1 MVQPN
6 AIGLHL
12 CWALNQNNESK
23 VCKTKEY
30 FIGVTNSR
38 ATIKLPLRR
47 TLVRSVILFTLKMNT
62 MKKLLFA
69 FSFILLSSVAALAQ
83 KYAIIDTR
91 YILDK
96 MPEYKTAQT
105 QLDEIAADWQKDI
118 DTKQTDLDKMYK
130 DFEAEQVMLSDELK
144 KKREDQLFL
153 REKELRDLQRK
164 RFGFEGD
171 LFKKRQELIK
181 PIQDKVYNAV
191 QKMAVQRGYDF
202 VLDKS
207 EGITIIFADPKLDKS
222 EDVLKEL
229 GVK

>member
-1 MVQPN
+1 
-6 AIGLHL
+6 
-12 CWALNQNNESK
+12 
-23 VCKTKEY
+23 
-30 FIGVTNSR
+30 
-38 ATIKLPLRR
+38 
-47 TLVRSVILFTLKMNT
+47 
-62 MKKLLFA
+62 MKKIFVLALSIA
-69 FSFILLSSVAALAQ
+69 LLSAGVQAQ

-96 MPEYKTAQT
+96 MPEYKAAQK
-105 QLDEIAADWQKDI
+105 QLDDITDAWQKDI
-118 DTKQTDLDKMYK
+118 DTRQAELDKMYK
-130 DFEAEQVMLSDELK
+130 DYEAEQVMLSDELK
-144 KKREDQLFL
+144 KKREDQLFNK
-153 REKELRDLQRK
+153 EKDLRDLQRK

-222 EDVLKEL
+222 EDILKEL
-229 GVK
+229 GVR